1 MTDALSNGQ
10 MAHMNAQE
18 QSNARRFEAPATH
31 SQEGAYLIP
40 QVRISPEFMPNGRKS
55 LCGISTHAF
64 ALGISLGL
72 CLMLT
77 VQLAYYQHYLWRIP
91 FFVSTLSIFHY
102 LEFDMTARYN
112 PPDAKVSSFLLFTNG
127 RAYNIAHTT
136 AILESLVRFCFA
148 TKVGFRWSPVPT
160 TMHATDQ
167 DSFWSLSVMVGVC
180 LVLLGQGI
188 RSLAMKQAGTSFNHV
203 VQSSRKEDHVLIT
216 SGVYAISRHPAYCGF
231 FWWGL
236 GTQFVLGNYICFVAY
251 AMILWRFFAHRIK
264 NEEKHLVNF
273 FGQAYLDYRQNTP
286 VLIPFI

>member
-1 MTDALSNGQ
+1 MTDTLTNEQ
-10 MAHMNAQE
+10 MDHMNVQGR
-18 QSNARRFEAPATH
+18 SRARIFEAPATH

-40 QVRISPEFMPNGRKS
+40 QVRISPDFMPDGRKS

-64 ALGISLGL
+64 ALGISFGL

-91 FFVSTLSIFHY
+91 FFVSILSIFHY

-136 AILESLVRFCFA
+136 AILETLTRFWIA
-148 TKVGFRWSPVPT
+148 TKLGVDWSPIPIA
-160 TMHATDQ
+160 MHVVDQ
-167 DSFWSLSVMVGVC
+167 DSSWRLSVVVGIC
-180 LVLLGQGI
+180 LVFVGQAM
-188 RSLAMKQAGTSFNHV
+188 RSMAMKQAGTSFNHV
-203 VQSSRKEDHVLIT
+203 VQSTKKEDHVLIT

-251 AMILWRFFAHRIK
+251 ATILWRFFAHRIK
-264 NEEKHLVNF
+264 NEEKHLINF
-273 FGQAYLDYRQNTP
+273 FGENYLDYRQNTP
-286 VLIPFI
+286 VLIPLI